1 MEKLEQLK
9 KEMLDAKEAYDT
21 FKTNNSR
28 ELTEEEKRKESQHL
42 TFIGVKE
49 SETRVFELTKD
60 NIDEM
65 RKLEQNMRD
74 THSDYVSELK
84 ITIEFIKES
93 AKKYVEG
100 IYYKVEDIDDFNGEA
115 LSVYNAFIKGAE
127 MILSKQK

>member
-28 ELTEEEKRKESQHL
+28 ELTEEEKRKESQHP
-42 TFIGVKE
+42 TFISVKE

-84 ITIEFIKES
+84 ITLEFIKES

-100 IYYKVEDIDDFNGEA
+100 VYYKVEDIDDFNGEA